1 MVRATD
7 RHTSGVYRHGCRDGA
22 AAAQFLSLNDKT
34 IVQAMFDST
43 RKAGRATLACCS
55 PSIDCSDKRR
65 FFAALHVPPVTLPLE
80 AVRAAVVAEHN
91 ARDTTMNR
99 ELKPVTFTDLD

>member
-1 MVRATD
+1 MTKLSFKLSFDLTRRQKGGA
-7 RHTSGVYRHGCRDGA
+7 HPLHG
-22 AAAQFLSLNDKT
+22 SS
-34 IVQAMFDST
+34 ST
-43 RKAGRATLACCS
+43 
-55 PSIDCSDKRR
+55 DCSDKRR
-65 FFAALHVPPVTLPLE
+65 LFAALHVPPVTLPLE

>member
-1 MVRATD
+1 MIRATD
-7 RHTSGVYRHGCRDGA
+7 RHTSGVYRHDCRDSA
-22 AAAQFLSLNDKT
+22 AAAQFLNLNDKT
-34 IVQAMFDST
+34 NVQAIVRFDSLP
-43 RKAGRATLACCS
+43 KAGAHGS
-55 PSIDCSDKRR
+55 PSTDRGDKRR

-99 ELKPVTFTDLD
+99 ELT